1 MFNSSKIHL
10 MRSKSKV
17 QEYMIKK
24 FVLKLYF
31 VDLTMRPLKIQII
44 KIYNVVVC
52 FFGNKKLQKDQNTLT
67 ISI

>member
-31 VDLTMRPLKIQII
+31 VDLIMRPLKIQII

-52 FFGNKKLQKDQNTLT
+52 FFENKKLQKDQNTLT